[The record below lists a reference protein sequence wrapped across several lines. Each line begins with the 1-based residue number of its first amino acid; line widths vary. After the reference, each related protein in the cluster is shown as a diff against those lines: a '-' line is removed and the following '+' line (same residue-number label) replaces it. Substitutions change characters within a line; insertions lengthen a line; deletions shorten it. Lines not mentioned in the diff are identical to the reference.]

1 MDPPGF
7 IFTLPPLFWAT
18 LTASFKIEAERGFGD
33 VIVFDA
39 VVLVID
45 VPYST
50 LLMRHLINT
59 NFKFSR

>member
-1 MDPPGF
+1 MDPSGF
-7 IFTLPPLFWAT
+7 IVTLPRLFWAI

-45 VPYST
+45 VIGSMDVEGSDPLT
-50 LLMRHLINT
+50 
-59 NFKFSR
+59 